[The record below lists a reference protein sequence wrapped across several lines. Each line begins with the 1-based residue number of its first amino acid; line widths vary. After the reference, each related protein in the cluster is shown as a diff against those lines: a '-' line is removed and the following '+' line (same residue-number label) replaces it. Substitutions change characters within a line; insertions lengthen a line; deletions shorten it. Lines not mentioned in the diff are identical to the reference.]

1 VNKKLNDVRRQRMQE
16 MGSIFFS
23 IAFQSTRKIRFS
35 DFWRD
40 SIASAVGAML
50 VSTAWRDFRLV
61 EQFHSPLL
69 HLDFYGHIPYDTVM
83 STILSLR
90 LPASIHKQLVA
101 YAEQDGVS
109 MNQFIATAIAE
120 KLASLATV
128 EYLEQRAQ
136 NGSRDKFNAVLSK
149 VPDSKPV
156 GDELDVDSG
165 T

>member
-1 VNKKLNDVRRQRMQE
+1 
-16 MGSIFFS
+16 
-23 IAFQSTRKIRFS
+23 
-35 DFWRD
+35 
-40 SIASAVGAML
+40 
-50 VSTAWRDFRLV
+50 
-61 EQFHSPLL
+61 
-69 HLDFYGHIPYDTVM
+69 M

-90 LPASIHKQLVA
+90 LPVSVHKQVVT

-109 MNQFIATAIAE
+109 INQFIATAVAE

-165 T
+165 A